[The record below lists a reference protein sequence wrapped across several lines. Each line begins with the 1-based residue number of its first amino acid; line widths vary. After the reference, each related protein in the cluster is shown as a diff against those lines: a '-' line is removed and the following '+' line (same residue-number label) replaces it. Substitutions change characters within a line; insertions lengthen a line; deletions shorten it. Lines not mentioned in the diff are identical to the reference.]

1 MGGFREKFLERHP
14 QVKDWFCITCG
25 CMLYA
30 ISLNGFLADNQ
41 IAAGGLA
48 GIATVLNWLFH
59 MRLSV
64 LLLLLNVPL
73 VLLGVWIKG
82 WGFIRKTVGG
92 FIIYTAFVELTS
104 YLPTATSNPLAA
116 AVFGGALNGI
126 GVALMTVADGSIGGT
141 ELIVRILC
149 KCFPNVG
156 VGKLF
161 FLVDGSVVLFSII
174 MFQNVE
180 VGLYAILALYLCS
193 YFADKLLVGFERGNL
208 CLIITAKEPQTVCK
222 PLLQELNLS
231 ITGIRGI
238 GMFTG
243 KERHIL
249 LTAIHAR
256 EISRTKA
263 MLAHIDPESFV
274 VILPV
279 SEILGG
285 RYRTKSHP

>member
-1 MGGFREKFLERHP
+1 M
-14 QVKDWFCITCG
+14 
-25 CMLYA
+25 
-30 ISLNGFLADNQ
+30 
-41 IAAGGLA
+41 
-48 GIATVLNWLFH
+48 
-59 MRLSV
+59 
-64 LLLLLNVPL
+64 
-73 VLLGVWIKG
+73 
-82 WGFIRKTVGG
+82 
-92 FIIYTAFVELTS
+92 
-104 YLPTATSNPLAA
+104 
-116 AVFGGALNGI
+116 
-126 GVALMTVADGSIGGT
+126 
-141 ELIVRILC
+141 
-149 KCFPNVG
+149 
-156 VGKLF
+156 
-161 FLVDGSVVLFSII
+161 DGSVVLFSII